1 MDSYFDWEE
10 EIEKKK
16 NELKKTEFFLKI
28 NKIIEKLK
36 SKNEKYNMFE
46 KIKNQLLNNE
56 IIVEKAFDKL
66 YSLVLISNFFL
77 YSLILFL
84 ISVIFF
90 SLSFI

>member
-16 NELKKTEFFLKI
+16 NELKKKEFFLKI
-28 NKIIEKLK
+28 DKIIEKLK

-66 YSLVLISNFFL
+66 YSLEIVSHKKK
-77 YSLILFL
+77 
-84 ISVIFF
+84 
-90 SLSFI
+90 

>member
-66 YSLVLISNFFL
+66 YSLEIVSHKKK
-77 YSLILFL
+77 
-84 ISVIFF
+84 
-90 SLSFI
+90 

>member
-1 MDSYFDWEE
+1 M
-10 EIEKKK
+10 IGKKKLKKKK

-66 YSLVLISNFFL
+66 YSLEIVSHKKK
-77 YSLILFL
+77 
-84 ISVIFF
+84 
-90 SLSFI
+90 

>member
-1 MDSYFDWEE
+1 
-10 EIEKKK
+10 
-16 NELKKTEFFLKI
+16 LKI

-66 YSLVLISNFFL
+66 YSLEIVSHKKK
-77 YSLILFL
+77 
-84 ISVIFF
+84 
-90 SLSFI
+90 